1 MQVSEGETGGRNKIT
16 YDFIASEFG
25 ETLKK
30 ILNGEVDE
38 FHLVKIKHWRKVL
51 WKQKT
56 VSENVR
62 AEIFV
67 FNMNKMYL
75 KYLSFSKICPS
86 LPDTSAPVETEYPQ
100 FEM

>member
-1 MQVSEGETGGRNKIT
+1 MGKIGRNKIT